1 MYLKELQASFD
12 YGKIKY
18 TEDYY
23 DIEMCIRD
31 RGMMEYERVSRQVL
45 EDGTYR
51 DPYHVEPIELTKKR
65 QRNVLQNKGVA
76 HLKTAV
82 VLNRLKENGQL
93 MPGTT
98 PLR

>member
-1 MYLKELQASFD
+1 LA
-12 YGKIKY
+12 
-18 TEDYY
+18 
-23 DIEMCIRD
+23 
-31 RGMMEYERVSRQVL
+31 
-45 EDGTYR
+45 
-51 DPYHVEPIELTKKR
+51 
-65 QRNVLQNKGVA
+65 QNKGVA